1 MALSY
6 PSQDYHLTRSH
17 IILTFLRPTRSDLLR
32 PRRQSPSELQ
42 HLKQSYR
49 CDTRKDARRELVV
62 RGAVTLGA
70 SQRAGGSCRR
80 RLTLNLD
87 EDMTR
92 KLVISSSR
100 PVVQSTCLVVHK
112 SVHGYYPS
120 VLLAR
125 VSAVAIR
132 DHLFLS
138 SSSSASR
145 RRRARLCILTSRHIR
160 RLLQEGPPK
169 PQGLFYREDV
179 GSNRS

>member
-17 IILTFLRPTRSDLLR
+17 IILTFLQPTRSDLLR

-87 EDMTR
+87 EGMTR
-92 KLVISSSR
+92 KLVISSSI
-100 PVVQSTCLVVHK
+100 PVVQQRLTLTKKVCEGSISSSSRLGGCD
-112 SVHGYYPS
+112 P
-120 VLLAR
+120 R
-125 VSAVAIR
+125 
-132 DHLFLS
+132 S
-138 SSSSASR
+138 SSSSSSSSSLVFVR
-145 RRRARLCILTSRHIR
+145 P
-160 RLLQEGPPK
+160 G
-169 PQGLFYREDV
+169 F
-179 GSNRS
+179 

>member
-1 MALSY
+1 M
-6 PSQDYHLTRSH
+6 
-17 IILTFLRPTRSDLLR
+17 
-32 PRRQSPSELQ
+32 
-42 HLKQSYR
+42 KQSYR

-125 VSAVAIR
+125 VSAVAAAA
-132 DHLFLS
+132 DFE
-138 SSSSASR
+138 R
-145 RRRARLCILTSRHIR
+145 RKIFEQL
-160 RLLQEGPPK
+160 
-169 PQGLFYREDV
+169 
-179 GSNRS
+179 

>member
-1 MALSY
+1 MLDVSYAAAPLLAAAYTAVLLPRMNVFIFFSEGQESILHRTLDPSRFQEIFFKIQSDNPQPYSGDSVLALSY

-17 IILTFLRPTRSDLLR
+17 IILTFLQPTRSDLLR
-32 PRRQSPSELQ
+32 PRRQSPSKLQ

-92 KLVISSSR
+92 KLVISSSE
-100 PVVQSTCLVVHK
+100 PL
-112 SVHGYYPS
+112 
-120 VLLAR
+120 LLA
-125 VSAVAIR
+125 
-132 DHLFLS
+132 
-138 SSSSASR
+138 
-145 RRRARLCILTSRHIR
+145 
-160 RLLQEGPPK
+160 
-169 PQGLFYREDV
+169 
-179 GSNRS
+179 